1 MHNLSIREKALALRK
16 IGFSYKYISSKTGLA
31 KSTLSGWLAEIPYS
45 PNKETVTAF
54 GKARAAASAR
64 RAELRQKSIQEIRK
78 TAIKEVGGINQ
89 RDLFMFG
96 LGLYMGEG
104 CKTNGQIRVMNSD
117 PRIIRA
123 TIAWFR
129 MLGVEKRQIK
139 LRLHLYPDSDVKQS
153 LQFWSRTISIPL
165 SQFQKH
171 QIDSRIDKKAK
182 MRRKLPFG
190 TAQLTIQGGG
200 RKEYGV
206 LFFRRIQLWNEAV
219 SLEIQK
225 RTWSNGMTVAFQAI
239 SAGPTP
245 AVRTK

>member
-1 MHNLSIREKALALRK
+1 MHSPSIREKALELRK
-16 IGFSYKYISSKTGLA
+16 SGFSYKYISLKTGLSKA
-31 KSTLSGWLAEIPYS
+31 TLSGWLTEVPYT
-45 PNKETVTAF
+45 PNKETVLSF

-78 TAIKEVGGINQ
+78 TATKDIGKIGK
-89 RDLFMFG
+89 RDLFMLG

-104 CKTNGQIRVMNSD
+104 CKTNSQIRVMNSD
-117 PRIIRA
+117 PCIIR
-123 TIAWFR
+123 TIIAWFR

-153 LQFWSRTISIPL
+153 LQFWSHTTSIPL

-171 QIDSRIDKKAK
+171 QIDRRTDKKAK

-190 TAQLTIQGGG
+190 TAQLTIQSRG

-206 LFFRRIQLWNEAV
+206 LFFRKIQLWNEAV
-219 SLEIQK
+219 SLGIQ
-225 RTWSNGMTVAFQAI
+225 NADV
-239 SAGPTP
+239 
-245 AVRTK
+245 V